1 MPDTRRSRRL
11 PKPDRRRALALLASA
26 PHGLTEA
33 LMIAHGFTAEQMVE
47 LITAGLAGAVHERVM
62 AGKTPMQV
70 TRLRITPAGR
80 RALAD

>member
-1 MPDTRRSRRL
+1 MARRRL
-11 PKPDRRRALALLASA
+11 PKPDHRRALELLAAA

-33 LMIAHGFTAEQMVE
+33 MMVAHGFTLEHMVE

-62 AGKTPMQV
+62 AGKNPMQV